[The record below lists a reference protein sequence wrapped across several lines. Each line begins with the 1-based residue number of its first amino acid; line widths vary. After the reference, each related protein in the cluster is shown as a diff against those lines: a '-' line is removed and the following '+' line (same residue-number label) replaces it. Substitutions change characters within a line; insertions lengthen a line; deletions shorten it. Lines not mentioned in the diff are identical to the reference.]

1 MKNALVKTAFVFS
14 VILLTIVFLM
24 PAQSVLEY
32 VLLDQRNADGTLRS
46 VDRLLPGI
54 IVLFFCIWAAD
65 RITGLLFSKTHLLD
79 QRWSL
84 MPSRRSRRSG

>member
-1 MKNALVKTAFVFS
+1 MKKALLKTAFVFT

-24 PAQSVLEY
+24 PAQSLLEY
-32 VLLDQRNADGTLRS
+32 VLLDGRVN

-65 RITGLLFSKTHLLD
+65 RITGLLFCKTHLMD
-79 QRWSL
+79 QRWSVL
-84 MPSRRSRRSG
+84 KSRRSRRSG

>member
-1 MKNALVKTAFVFS
+1 MKNALLKTAFVFT

-24 PAQSVLEY
+24 PAQSLLEY
-32 VLLDQRNADGTLRS
+32 VLLDGRVN

-65 RITGLLFSKTHLLD
+65 RITGLLFCKTHLMD
-79 QRWSL
+79 QRWSVL
-84 MPSRRSRRSG
+84 KSRHARRPF